1 MTDAT
6 RETSGPLRDLAERA
20 VARAVALGATAADAF
35 AAESDAFSVQVRK
48 GEVETTTGERDKG
61 LGLRVFHGT
70 RSATASTSDLTPDA
84 VERFVAATVEL
95 ARLTQEDPFAGL
107 PDVPPAGV
115 EIGAENGLELS
126 DGGTVLP
133 IADRIDLARRA
144 EAAALA
150 ADPRIDNSEG
160 ASFDSSTGEVAYARS
175 DGFSGGYRSSSYG
188 LSVAPVARENGGMQR
203 DYWYDAARHFS
214 DLGDPEE
221 LGREAARRVLRR
233 LGARQVPTCRV
244 PVVFDPETASG
255 LLGHLASAVSGGSVY
270 RKASF
275 LAGRLGETVA
285 SPLVTVMDDPRR
297 PRGLASRPFDGEG
310 VPAAPHVVVE
320 GGVLKTY
327 LLDSYAARKLSLS
340 TTGNA
345 RRGLGSNPS
354 AGATNFYLEPGA
366 DSPEAIIASV
376 PAGLYVTELIGF
388 GVNGVTGDYSRGA
401 AGIWIENGA
410 LAYPVEEVTISGNLV
425 DMYRGIERVGNDLTF
440 RRRVSAPTVK
450 IAEMTVAGS

>member
-1 MTDAT
+1 VTDAPSAA
-6 RETSGPLRDLAERA
+6 SGPLRDQAERA

-48 GEVETTTGERDKG
+48 GEVETTTGERDRG

-70 RSATASTSDLTPDA
+70 RSATASTSDLSPDA

-95 ARLTQEDPFAGL
+95 ARLTQEDPYAGL
-107 PDVPPAGV
+107 PDLSPAPV
-115 EIGAENGLELS
+115 ENGLELT

-133 IADRIDLARRA
+133 IADRIDLALRA
-144 EAAALA
+144 EAAALS

-188 LSVAPVARENGGMQR
+188 LSVAPVARENGAMQR
-203 DYWYDAARHFS
+203 DYWYAAARHFG
-214 DLGDPEE
+214 DLEDPEE

-233 LGARQVPTCRV
+233 LGGRQVPTCKV
-244 PVVFDPETASG
+244 PVVFDPETASS
-255 LLGHLASAVSGGSVY
+255 LMGHLASAVSGGSVY

-285 SPLVTVMDDPRR
+285 SPLVTVVDDARR
-297 PRGLASRPFDGEG
+297 PRGLGSRPFDGEG
-310 VPAAPHVVVE
+310 VPAARHVVVE
-320 GGVLKTY
+320 GGKLQTY
-327 LLDSYAARKLSLS
+327 LLDSYAARKLSLV

-366 DSPEAIIASV
+366 HTPEAIIASV

-401 AGIWIENGA
+401 AGIWIENGE
-410 LAYPVEEVTISGNLV
+410 LTYPVEEVTISGNLM
-425 DMYRGIERVGNDLTF
+425 DMYRDIEMVGNDLTF
-440 RRRVSAPTVK
+440 RRRVCAPTLKV
-450 IAEMTVAGS
+450 AGMTVAGS